1 MAKEI
6 SMGKKLFFLVCVAL
20 CLVFVSCEST
30 EDGSIET
37 VAAPVVEPV
46 KPVVEAPKVEPKKEE
61 PKPAVAEPVK
71 AEPAKP
77 APVKEPEKTI
87 IVPKEEPIVEPVK
100 IVEDYKSVKHLTEEE
115 KEYQR
120 SVKDL
125 TESISIDEFEADKKE
140 VLAIIDDLTR
150 IMKDRD
156 YNSWVKYLSPASK
169 KYWSNP
175 QNLATVSN
183 RLPVKGLKI
192 SSLKDY
198 FTYVFVPAR
207 ANSKVEE
214 IRYVSS
220 TVVKAVEPHAEEDL
234 IYYMFEKTGGKWY
247 LKLDTL

>member
-1 MAKEI
+1 
-6 SMGKKLFFLVCVAL
+6 MGKKLLFLFCIAL
-20 CLVFVSCEST
+20 TFIFVSCEST
-30 EDGSIET
+30 DDKKT
-37 VAAPVVEPV
+37 PVVEEKIIEPEKIV
-46 KPVVEAPKVEPKKEE
+46 EEAKIEEIKPVEPVKKEE
-61 PKPAVAEPVK
+61 PK
-71 AEPAKP
+71 
-77 APVKEPEKTI
+77 KTI

-100 IVEDYKSVKHLTEEE
+100 IVEDYKATEHLTEEE

-125 TESISIDEFEADKKE
+125 AKTITIDEFEADKKE
-140 VLAIIDDLTR
+140 ILEIIDDLNR

-156 YNSWVKYLSPASK
+156 YNSWTKYLSPSSK

-175 QNLATVSN
+175 KNLASVSS

-214 IRYVSS
+214 IRYVSNI
-220 TVVKAVEPHAEEDL
+220 VVKAVEPHEEEDL
-234 IYYMFEKTGGKWY
+234 IFYMFEKVGGEWY

>member
-1 MAKEI
+1 
-6 SMGKKLFFLVCVAL
+6 MGKKLLFLVCIAL

-30 EDGSIET
+30 EEGSVET
-37 VAAPVVEPV
+37 VTAPVVEPA
-46 KPVVEAPKVEPKKEE
+46 KPVEPVKVEQPKKEE
-61 PKPAVAEPVK
+61 PKPADK
-71 AEPAKP
+71 PAK
-77 APVKEPEKTI
+77 VEEPKKTV
-87 IVPKEEPIVEPVK
+87 IVPKEEPVAEPVK
-100 IVEDYKSVKHLTEEE
+100 IVESYKPNEHLTAEE

-125 TESISIDEFEADKKE
+125 AETISIDEFEADKKE
-140 VLAIIDDLTR
+140 VLEIIDELTR
-150 IMKDRD
+150 IMKERD

-220 TVVKAVEPHAEEDL
+220 TVVKAVEPHDEEDL
-234 IYYMFEKTGGKWY
+234 IYYMFEKIGGKWY